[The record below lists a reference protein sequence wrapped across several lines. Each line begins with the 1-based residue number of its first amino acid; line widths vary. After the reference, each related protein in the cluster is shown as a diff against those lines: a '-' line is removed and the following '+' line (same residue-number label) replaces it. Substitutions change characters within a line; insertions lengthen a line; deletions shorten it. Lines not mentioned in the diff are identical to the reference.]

1 MREKDVPR
9 ERWRNAET
17 GTGTGMKDSGT
28 SDKVVA
34 EAEGLGTN
42 EGTVRFLF
50 CPPGSV
56 LAG

>member
-1 MREKDVPR
+1 
-9 ERWRNAET
+9 
-17 GTGTGMKDSGT
+17 MKDGNT
-28 SDKVVA
+28 DKVIS

-50 CPPGSV
+50 GPPGSV